1 MTKEKLPK
9 PDPLIAKNKKAFH
22 DYEVLETFEAGIR
35 LTGAE
40 VKSCREHRVNL
51 KGSYIHIFKEQAF
64 TENVHISPYR
74 FSSEEQNPTK
84 RRKLLLHKKQI
95 IQLESKQNEKG
106 VAIVPLEFYFKG
118 SLIKVKIGV
127 CRGRKLFDKREVL
140 KKRSQNLEIARA
152 FSKNSKS
159 R

>member
-1 MTKEKLPK
+1 MTKKAALK
-9 PDPLIAKNKKAFH
+9 PAPLIAKNKKAFH
-22 DYEVLETFEAGIR
+22 DYEILEQLEAGIR
-35 LTGAE
+35 LTGPE

-64 TENVHISPYR
+64 TENVHISPYK
-74 FSSEEQNPTK
+74 FAAEEQNPTK

-95 IQLESKQNEKG
+95 IQLASKQNEKG

-140 KKRSQNLEIARA
+140 KKRSQDLEVARA
-152 FSKNSKS
+152 FSKKAKS